1 MTGWEAQWHH
11 ADHLAPQ
18 PWRVRP
24 RPSEDLEPLPSQT
37 AAAPVVLTFDIEE
50 HHRIEAA
57 AGLRVGQEIKGT
69 YHDRMCR
76 ATEWILGQL
85 GVLQIRATFF
95 FLGEIAKSNPRLV
108 RTVRQAGHEVASHG
122 WDHRRLHVMS
132 PDAFREDARRSKEA
146 LEQAAGG
153 AVVGFRAPTFSVV
166 RQTAWALDVLA
177 ELGFLYDS
185 SIYPVYHDRYG
196 IPGAP
201 RWPFLAQGH
210 RHTLLEI
217 PPATLRL
224 GGLNVPV
231 GGGGYFRLLPRRL
244 MKLALSVSRRDPRCG
259 ATVLYFHPWEFDD
272 DQPRLPLRG
281 LNAFRTYVGIRRSRA
296 RLPWLLS
303 GFPFAC
309 WSIWRAGSTRIER
322 ACSGFAS
329 PDLRLTASDGSLDA
343 WIQRKPAFSTRC
355 ESREHVASFQHDCE
369 IDGSV

>member
-1 MTGWEAQWHH
+1 MESEPGQHIDGM
-11 ADHLAPQ
+11 ADKMAPRRSLGTATVAS
-18 PWRVRP
+18 PAP
-24 RPSEDLEPLPSQT
+24 PSEDLACLPLQT

-57 AGLRVGQEIKGT
+57 AGLRVEPEIKGT

-85 GVLQIRATFF
+85 GALQIQATFF

-122 WDHRRLHVMS
+122 WDHRRLHVMR
-132 PDAFREDARRSKEA
+132 PDTFREDARRSKEA
-146 LEQAAGG
+146 LEQAAGV

-210 RHTLLEI
+210 RHALVEI

-259 ATVLYFHPWEFDD
+259 ATVLYFHPWEFDE

-281 LNAFRTYVGIRRSRA
+281 LNAFRTYVGIRRSRT
-296 RLPWLLS
+296 RLPRLLS
-303 GFPFAC
+303 GFPFV
-309 WSIWRAGSTRIER
+309 RAV
-322 ACSGFAS
+322 
-329 PDLRLTASDGSLDA
+329 DLARRLDENRKSLH
-343 WIQRKPAFSTRC
+343 RF
-355 ESREHVASFQHDCE
+355 HVAGLRSRDK
-369 IDGSV
+369 IS